1 MKLFFAERL
10 RDLRVERGLNQSAL
24 AEALGTTQRRI
35 SYWETGKVEPDLLS
49 LCKIAEFFSVS
60 LDYLVGLK
68 DY

>member
-1 MKLFFAERL
+1 MKILFAERL
-10 RDLRVERGLNQSAL
+10 KDLRTERGLKQSTLAAAL
-24 AEALGTTQRRI
+24 ATTQRKI

-49 LCKIAEFFSVS
+49 LCKLAEYFSVS

>member
-1 MKLFFAERL
+1 MKVFFSERL
-10 RDLRVERGLNQSAL
+10 RDLRVERGLKQSAL

-49 LCKIAEFFSVS
+49 LCKLAEFFSVS

>member
-10 RDLRVERGLNQSAL
+10 HDLRVERGLNQSAL

-35 SYWETGKVEPDLLS
+35 SYWETGKVEPDLIS
-49 LCKIAEFFSVS
+49 LCKLAEFFSVS

>member
-10 RDLRVERGLNQSAL
+10 RDLRVERGLKQSAL

-35 SYWETGKVEPDLLS
+35 SYWETGKVEPDLIS

>member
-10 RDLRVERGLNQSAL
+10 RDLRVERGLKQSAL

>member
-1 MKLFFAERL
+1 MKLMFAERL
-10 RDLRVERGLNQSAL
+10 KDLRTERGLKQSAL

-49 LCKIAEFFSVS
+49 LCKLAEFFSVS

>member
-1 MKLFFAERL
+1 MKVFFAERL
-10 RDLRVERGLNQSAL
+10 RDLRVERGLKQSAL

-49 LCKIAEFFSVS
+49 LCKLAEFFSVS